1 MFAEMATVPLR
12 LREAVHN
19 TDVAETARL
28 ARNVNAWISKSSR
41 KAASQKRPI
50 GRCDGSHD
58 ENGERRSLTVPK
70 LVCKG
75 CLISADYNAYA
86 RCDQCA
92 AAEANRSSL
101 CCRAE
106 VEQQAYAASSWLAI
120 SKSRRYIVESNELPN
135 AFLELEKVMR

>member
-1 MFAEMATVPLR
+1 MVALR

-19 TDVAETARL
+19 ADVAETARL

-41 KAASQKRPI
+41 KAASQRRPI

-70 LVCKG
+70 LVFKG

-92 AAEANRSSL
+92 AAAEANEALS
-101 CCRAE
+101 
-106 VEQQAYAASSWLAI
+106 AAVQKASD
-120 SKSRRYIVESNELPN
+120 R
-135 AFLELEKVMR
+135 LELNKPTPQVVG